1 MVVDPRKSGTV
12 MGYGDINPKD
22 TVHVP
27 ILNGDIIFLNAIVH
41 LLLKDHDDVI
51 DLDFPR
57 RRANPS

>member
-1 MVVDPRKSGTV
+1 